1 MTQRRNSLETQPT
14 GVIMTGALKQS
25 SFNITQDIGGFG
37 MYRLYLHKNMSNLVF
52 MSVCFKGDQ
61 RQLKSLYGKM
71 KRLQERKEPLVKND
85 YYHSKQWLGNLV
97 KRLGAN
103 YNSVYC
109 RGTWDCLKMNEKTL
123 YFTTETASQPPFR
136 LLKLIA
142 SVYPSLSFYFEAEG
156 DDWDCLLTNDVE
168 GIFFPYHYLVDSDMG
183 YEYFIELE
191 EVCQFLSPRI
201 TIVGQ
206 SEDNLYE
213 AIDEWEENNNDLNK
227 YIIIKKVEV
236 INNDELW
243 E

>member
-1 MTQRRNSLETQPT
+1 
-14 GVIMTGALKQS
+14 
-25 SFNITQDIGGFG
+25 
-37 MYRLYLHKNMSNLVF
+37 MSNLVF

-191 EVCQFLSPRI
+191 EA
-201 TIVGQ
+201 G
-206 SEDNLYE
+206 E
-213 AIDEWEENNNDLNK
+213 AIRE
-227 YIIIKKVEV
+227 IIKELAKKPIVIKILNIRVDTARDLVFKIYKEV
-236 INNDELW
+236 
-243 E
+243 

>member
-1 MTQRRNSLETQPT
+1 
-14 GVIMTGALKQS
+14 
-25 SFNITQDIGGFG
+25 
-37 MYRLYLHKNMSNLVF
+37 MSNLVF

-103 YNSVYC
+103 YNKVYC

>member
-1 MTQRRNSLETQPT
+1 
-14 GVIMTGALKQS
+14 
-25 SFNITQDIGGFG
+25 
-37 MYRLYLHKNMSNLVF
+37 MSNLVF

-97 KRLGAN
+97 KRLGAK
-103 YNSVYC
+103 YNNVYC

-123 YFTTETASQPPFR
+123 YFNTETASQPPFR

-156 DDWDCLLTNDVE
+156 DDWDCLLTNDVD

-206 SEDNLYE
+206 SEDQLYE

>member
-1 MTQRRNSLETQPT
+1 
-14 GVIMTGALKQS
+14 
-25 SFNITQDIGGFG
+25 
-37 MYRLYLHKNMSNLVF
+37 MSNLVF

-103 YNSVYC
+103 YNKVYC

-191 EVCQFLSPRI
+191 EVCLFLSPRI

>member
-1 MTQRRNSLETQPT
+1 
-14 GVIMTGALKQS
+14 
-25 SFNITQDIGGFG
+25 
-37 MYRLYLHKNMSNLVF
+37 
-52 MSVCFKGDQ
+52 
-61 RQLKSLYGKM
+61 
-71 KRLQERKEPLVKND
+71 
-85 YYHSKQWLGNLV
+85 
-97 KRLGAN
+97 
-103 YNSVYC
+103 
-109 RGTWDCLKMNEKTL
+109 MNEKTL
-123 YFTTETASQPPFR
+123 YFNTETASQPPFR

-168 GIFFPYHYLVDSDMG
+168 GIFLPYHYLVDSDMG

>member
-1 MTQRRNSLETQPT
+1 
-14 GVIMTGALKQS
+14 
-25 SFNITQDIGGFG
+25 
-37 MYRLYLHKNMSNLVF
+37 MSNLVF

-103 YNSVYC
+103 YNNVYC
-109 RGTWDCLKMNEKTL
+109 RGTWDCLRMNEKSL

-142 SVYPSLSFYFEAEG
+142 NVYPSLSFYFEAEG
-156 DDWDCLLTNDVE
+156 DDWECLLTNDVE

-243 E
+243 D